1 MTHKYSRRT
10 VTALLG
16 TVPLFGAGVPAHA
29 QPSDTT
35 GGAQA
40 PGQAV
45 RDLAIEGYIFG
56 YPMVT
61 MEMTRRVTT
70 NAAKV
75 EGLRGPMGQFASA
88 REYPSAAFKD
98 VTAPNARHA
107 LQLRMARSFQGAIYP
122 ARAGRARPV
131 LPDADAERLD

>member
-1 MTHKYSRRT
+1 MTDSYSRRM

-16 TVPLFGAGVPAHA
+16 AAPLLGTGLAARA
-29 QPSDTT
+29 QPSDA

-40 PGQAV
+40 PGQAA
-45 RDLAIEGYIFG
+45 RDAAIEAYIFG
-56 YPMVT
+56 YPLVT

-88 REYPSAAFKD
+88 RD
-98 VTAPNARHA
+98 
-107 LQLRMARSFQGAIYP
+107 
-122 ARAGRARPV
+122 
-131 LPDADAERLD
+131 